1 MYALPWHAFGR
12 GDQLAAG
19 VRALL
24 SSCRLCSKC
33 LYPLSHITSPRASLL
48 LALDGYCFSFHFQEQ
63 RPCETKGIPKVA
75 QRLDFNSY
83 MTSLHPTTLCCAVTR
98 IQSPTPPKAKQERL
112 GRLSRECTHQIGKTN
127 VRNTCCI

>member
-12 GDQLAAG
+12 GEQLAAG

-24 SSCRLCSKC
+24 PPGGLCSKC
-33 LYPLSHITSPRASLL
+33 LYPLSHLTSPRASLL

-83 MTSLHPTTLCCAVTR
+83 MTSLHPTTLCCHQNSVPHPT
-98 IQSPTPPKAKQERL
+98 QSKAGETGETFEGMYTPNRKSKCP
-112 GRLSRECTHQIGKTN
+112 
-127 VRNTCCI
+127 